1 MSNNKYGAYVLTP
14 LPMAVDFENQ
24 FMKTV
29 YPEMIKQDKLQRKAD
44 RINKK
49 NSKKKFPFPKFNKIE
64 DRQELDCDGD
74 CDHCPKSDSPDLK
87 QLTRKMLER

>member
-44 RINKK
+44 KKNKK
-49 NSKKKFPFPKFNKIE
+49 KVPFPKFDKV
-64 DRQELDCDGD
+64 DRQELDCDHD
-74 CDHCPKSDSPDLK
+74 CDHCPKSDSPSLRELN
-87 QLTRKMLER
+87 QKMLER